1 MAGLTLLCVVLG
13 ALALALAARLHV
25 QRQRIS
31 RMTVQAERFLTR
43 GGAPMEVALRENALA
58 QLQNAV
64 AELEVRLLQAQEQQK
79 EECMRTSHLT
89 ADISHQLKT
98 PLASLRL
105 YAELDGAPHMEQ
117 TLEQIGRMEYLIA
130 SLLKL
135 ERLCAD
141 GYAFHF
147 APHEVRD
154 VVEGQWEGL
163 HAIWPDRHLTVEGT
177 CRIRCDERWLGEAFL
192 NLLKNACE
200 HTSPGGHIRV
210 RMERTDSAFF
220 CTVEDDG
227 GGVKKEEL
235 PRLFE
240 RFYRAEHQS
249 TEGAGIGLNI
259 VREIIQ
265 RHHGTI
271 VAENGEKGLRMTIT
285 LPMLDNKLNMAEE

>member
-1 MAGLTLLCVVLG
+1 MAGLTLLCFVLG
-13 ALALALAARLHV
+13 VLVLILAVRLHV
-25 QRQRIS
+25 QRRQIS
-31 RMTVQAERFLTR
+31 RMTVQAERFLTL
-43 GGAPMEVALRENALA
+43 GSAPMEVALRENVLA

-64 AELEVRLLQAQEQQK
+64 AELEVRLVQAQEQQK

-117 TLEQIGRMEYLIA
+117 TLEQIGRMERLIA

-141 GYAFHF
+141 GYAFTF
-147 APHEVRD
+147 ALHEVRE
-154 VVEGQWEGL
+154 VVLGQWEAL
-163 HAIWPDRHLTVEGT
+163 HAIWPDRHVTVEGA

-210 RMERTDSAFF
+210 RMERTESAFF

-249 TEGAGIGLNI
+249 TEGVGIGLNI

-271 VAENGEKGLRMTIT
+271 TAENGEKGLRMTIT
-285 LPMLDNKLNMAEE
+285 LPMLDSKLNVAEG

>member
-1 MAGLTLLCVVLG
+1 MAGLMLLCVLLA
-13 ALALALAARLHV
+13 ALALTLAVRLLM
-25 QRQRIS
+25 QRRRID

-43 GGAPMEVALRENALA
+43 GGAPMEVALRENDLA

-64 AELEVRLLQAQEQQK
+64 AELEVRLLQAQEEQK

-117 TLEQIGRMEYLIA
+117 TLEQIGRMERLIA

-147 APHEVRD
+147 APHQVREI
-154 VVEGQWEGL
+154 VQGRWESL
-163 HAIWPDRHLTVEGT
+163 HAIWPDRVLTVEGD
-177 CRIRCDERWLGEAFL
+177 CCIRCDERWLGEAFL

-249 TEGAGIGLNI
+249 TEGVGIGLNI
-259 VREIIQ
+259 VREIIL

-271 VAENGEKGLRMTIT
+271 MAENGEKGLRMTIT
-285 LPMLDNKLNMAEE
+285 LPMLDSKLNVAET